1 MARGWLGHATRREL
15 QSRIPAILWGAGMDA
30 NLITDTNRHYAYS
43 IARRMGLCHD
53 EAEDIAQDVMLKA
66 HIYGHDLHHP
76 RGWLN
81 TCARNASS
89 SRIHQ
94 QARYIPLDMLHDQP
108 SDDPTPLDLALRSDL
123 IATVRLA
130 VDALP
135 PHQRDTLRL
144 IYWQDCSL
152 RAERRHDA

>member
-1 MARGWLGHATRREL
+1 
-15 QSRIPAILWGAGMDA
+15 MDA

-152 RAERRHDA
+152 RVAAAQLGVSRAAIVKRHAAARRVLRDVLSDVV